1 MRSDY
6 LGRPPLVSLEQK
18 KRLADYSNRIAE
30 LAVNDS
36 APKPILL
43 GRHLI
48 EIGLKPGRVFKEIL
62 SQAYEAQLD
71 GSFKSSEEAIN
82 WIRENKL
89 I

>member
-1 MRSDY
+1 MRSDH
-6 LGRPPLVSLEQK
+6 LGRPPLVSPEQK

-48 EIGLKPGRVFKEIL
+48 EIGLKPGILFKEIL
-62 SQAYEAQLD
+62 SLAYEAQLD
-71 GSFKSSEEAIN
+71 GFFESSEEAIN

-89 I
+89 V